1 MILQV
6 AVYFALQGSCISLF
20 LNGHLA
26 FEFHF
31 QSELPSRQ
39 LYVSWRKLG
48 RRFEETQTYFAW
60 KHWQVKIGVRGRLYV
75 FHYCYCFYFGLSP
88 FPVKCQMKVYIE
100 ICLTKN
106 VCRYPGGDYYWEAG
120 TPKLFLFSRWFKV
133 TFLSPGWRSLN
144 LSKGH
149 LIIPKRSQ
157 RIARILCFVY
167 PG

>member
-1 MILQV
+1 M

-106 VCRYPGGDYYWEAG
+106 VCRYPGWWLLLGSGNTEIILVLQVIQSDLFIPLAG
-120 TPKLFLFSRWFKV
+120 
-133 TFLSPGWRSLN
+133 
-144 LSKGH
+144 GH
-149 LIIPKRSQ
+149 LTSQ
-157 RIARILCFVY
+157 RVT
-167 PG
+167 